1 MCPNPRSASL
11 MHLFLTVSN
20 HVIIQVVEL
29 SHTPPRSAL
38 VLIINAN
45 NCQLLDRS
53 IRAARRVPDIIK
65 LPSGGL
71 KHYIHKNEG
80 GREVRRS
87 LTPTAAI
94 SSAFYWV
101 AGPMFVP
108 NSKKFPRGILE
119 LLSLWGTDRCAHEN
133 IWPSA
138 TAVVLL
144 DRAAKQPAC
153 KKVGLAKYIFY

>member
-1 MCPNPRSASL
+1 MIFAQHATFEVYRQHPSPVCKMCPNPRSASL

-29 SHTPPRSAL
+29 SHTPRSAL

-45 NCQLLDRS
+45 NCQLPDRS

-65 LPSGGL
+65 LQSGGL

-80 GREVRRS
+80 GREVRRP

-94 SSAFYWV
+94 
-101 AGPMFVP
+101 
-108 NSKKFPRGILE
+108 
-119 LLSLWGTDRCAHEN
+119 
-133 IWPSA
+133 
-138 TAVVLL
+138 
-144 DRAAKQPAC
+144 
-153 KKVGLAKYIFY
+153 